1 MAIAAQRF
9 KFLDKE
15 TNLPTIDF
23 TKLADNA
30 VYSSVND
37 VVDSAI
43 GSIKEADGLLSKVSS
58 SLKDLQETLM
68 NASKEVLGMLKDALN
83 SALDAI
89 GNLELPKM
97 VKDIFSSLKSLDL
110 GGVKDFVKD
119 LLHVGSVFLCNN
131 LDFLK
136 MFMLGFA
143 INKNIISG
151 LLIGLMLNWLDRYCK
166 GFTPEEMKK
175 SGPLQSIEKMM
186 GPKGVVME
194 GANAFNNFTKGYGSF
209 IKLNTPSVSIP
220 ALDKTG
226 FLSKITAG
234 DIKGSLSNLRN
245 AEISSTD
252 KKSYLAGIDA
262 QLGIAAKGSSEYKN
276 LLEARGGL
284 ATLPL
289 ISTDRRD
296 KSIQFSNLSD
306 KLGSMAKNIQ
316 AVDLDTVNTYALTD
330 IDKGLMEKVKEFKE
344 KSATDPNLLT
354 RSTDSG
360 SFADFDFQSIM
371 PEVSEEQKAHLA
383 SMKYESTDHR
393 THDLHPTT
401 EVFLE
406 GAANRV
412 A

>member
-23 TKLADNA
+23 TKLTDNA

-43 GSIKEADGLLSKVSS
+43 GEIKEADGLLKKVSS

-68 NASKEVLGMLKDALN
+68 NAGKEVLQSLKEALN

-97 VKDIFSSLKSLDL
+97 VKDIFNSLKSLDL

-166 GFTPEEMKK
+166 GFTPEEMVK
-175 SGPLQSIEKMM
+175 SGPLSSIEKMV
-186 GPKGVVME
+186 GPKGVLME
-194 GANAFNNFTKGYGSF
+194 TANTFNNFTKGYGSF
-209 IKLNTPSVSIP
+209 IKANTPVVPVP
-220 ALDKTG
+220 ALGKAG
-226 FLSKITAG
+226 FLAKITEG
-234 DIKGSLSNLRN
+234 DIRGGLSNLRG
-245 AEISSTD
+245 AEISSAD
-252 KKSYLAGIDA
+252 KKMYMAGINE
-262 QLGIAAKGSSEYKN
+262 QLATTTPGSTEYKN

-284 ATLPL
+284 TTLPL
-289 ISTDRRD
+289 ISTERRD
-296 KSIQFSNLSD
+296 QSIQFSNLSD

-316 AVDLDTVNTYALTD
+316 AVDLDTVNTYSLTD
-330 IDKGLMEKVKEFKE
+330 IDKALFDKVKEFKD
-344 KSATDPNLLT
+344 KAASDPNLLT
-354 RSTDSG
+354 RTTDSG
-360 SFADFDFQSIM
+360 SFADYDFKSIM
-371 PEVSEEQKAHLA
+371 PEVTEQEKAHLA
-383 SMKYESTDHR
+383 GLAQNTTDHR
-393 THDLHPTT
+393 VHDLHPTT

>member
-23 TKLADNA
+23 TKLSDNA

-37 VVDSAI
+37 AVDSAI
-43 GSIKEADGLLSKVSS
+43 GEIKEADGLLSKVSS

-68 NASKEVLGMLKDALN
+68 NASKEVLSTLKEALN

-89 GNLELPKM
+89 GNLELPKV
-97 VKDIFSSLKSLDL
+97 VKDIFGSLKELDL

-151 LLIGLMLNWLDRYCK
+151 LLIGLMLSWLDRYCK
-166 GFTPEEMKK
+166 GFTPEEMLK
-175 SGPLQSIEKMM
+175 SGPLSSIEKMV
-186 GPKGVVME
+186 GPKGVLMDT
-194 GANAFNNFTKGYGSF
+194 ANTFNNFTKGYGSF
-209 IKLNTPSVSIP
+209 IKATTPSVP
-220 ALDKTG
+220 VTALDRSG
-226 FLSKITAG
+226 FLAKVTAG
-234 DIKGSLSNLRN
+234 DIKSSLSNLRS
-245 AEISSTD
+245 AEISSSD
-252 KKSYLAGIDA
+252 KKLYMAGIDA
-262 QLGIAAKGSSEYKN
+262 QLGSAEKGSTEYKN

-289 ISTDRRD
+289 ISAERRD
-296 KSIQFSNLSD
+296 QNIQYSNLSD

-316 AVDLDTVNTYALTD
+316 AVDLDTINTFSLSEVDKALFD
-330 IDKGLMEKVKEFKE
+330 KVKEFKE
-344 KSATDPNLLT
+344 KSASDPDLLT

-360 SFADFDFQSIM
+360 SFADYDFKAIM
-371 PEVSEEQKAHLA
+371 PDLDDQQREHLA
-383 SMKYESTDHR
+383 NLKYESTDHR
-393 THDLHPTT
+393 IHDLHPTT